1 MKEKNLEELFISSI
15 KSGHIDN
22 NNSGLPYMDSNCELK
37 IKEEGYFRNFDLV
50 IAVRQ
55 KYPMGV
61 NNHRN
66 DSSDLLNDSLNIVMR
81 SYLFTKFS
89 SREKCRLNSVSFYP
103 VEIKSDHDILDERLT
118 HQVLNALLFFGRSI
132 VVLDIKHCNDKA
144 VRKLCRYLPATVIGY
159 SGEDDYFNLI
169 STFDRFI
176 ATNIYFLKKRS
187 LARLLVNNGVEIGKI
202 HKIYKC
208 LETIRVLTKRLLFR
222 K

>member
-1 MKEKNLEELFISSI
+1 
-15 KSGHIDN
+15 
-22 NNSGLPYMDSNCELK
+22 
-37 IKEEGYFRNFDLV
+37 
-50 IAVRQ
+50 
-55 KYPMGV
+55 
-61 NNHRN
+61 
-66 DSSDLLNDSLNIVMR
+66 MR
-81 SYLFTKFS
+81 SSLFTKFAS
-89 SREKCRLNSVSFYP
+89 KEKCRLDSVSFYP

-132 VVLDIKHCNDKA
+132 VVLDNKHCRDKG

-202 HKIYKC
+202 HKN
-208 LETIRVLTKRLLFR
+208 LQMP
-222 K
+222 